1 MLNTELTSSIASLEP
16 TDLLS
21 TVKKWF
27 EAPNDQDAPD
37 FKAWLADCAAN
48 LSELTNDNVIKT
60 LRVML
65 FCATRNRQHDAMDSI
80 MAIFTS
86 HEFAA
91 NVKENDWMVS
101 NMNRI
106 VGTLASP
113 AALSTLE
120 TVVIGNQNKEFIRE
134 QMLLSI
140 HFLWIEKILSDDEV
154 TESYRRIINACFAQN
169 TFNENLALALALN
182 GAVVGGNNLRT
193 EVTAIIDSGLLNEKT
208 PQIAKAVQAI
218 MTQPKQFREIY
229 ANQHKTM
236 FDKPEDEIP
245 IIHEPVIEQPPDF
258 DGKVKQVVRDTPKI
272 GRNDPCPCGSGK
284 KYKKCCGKNA

>member
-1 MLNTELTSSIASLEP
+1 MLNTELTSLLASLEP
-16 TDLLS
+16 NDLLA
-21 TVKKWF
+21 TVKKWL
-27 EAPNDQDAPD
+27 DGQDTPD
-37 FKAWLADCAAN
+37 FKAWLANCADN
-48 LSELTNDNVIKT
+48 LAELKNDNVLKA

-65 FCATRNRQHDAMDSI
+65 FCATRNRQRDALDIIFKI
-80 MAIFTS
+80 MTS

-106 VGTLASP
+106 IGTLA
-113 AALSTLE
+113 AANQLSMLE
-120 TVVIGNQNKEFIRE
+120 AVVIGNSNREFIRE

-140 HFLWIEKILSDDEV
+140 HFMWIEKFLSDDDV
-154 TESYRRIINACFAQN
+154 TESYRRIINSCFEKE

-182 GAVVGGNNLRT
+182 GAVVGGHKLRT

-236 FDKPEDEIP
+236 FDKPEDEILT
-245 IIHEPVIEQPPDF
+245 IHNPVIEQPPEF
-258 DGKVKQVVRDTPKI
+258 DGKVKQVVRESPKI

-284 KYKKCCGKNA
+284 KYKNCCARNLV

>member
-1 MLNTELTSSIASLEP
+1 MLNTELTNLIASLAP
-16 TDLLS
+16 NDLLT

-27 EAPNDQDAPD
+27 EANDAQDTPD

-48 LSELTNDNVIKT
+48 LEELKNENVIKA

-65 FCATRNRQHDAMDSI
+65 FCAARNRQREVMDSI

-106 VGTLASP
+106 IGTLAT
-113 AALSTLE
+113 AEQLSMLE
-120 TVVIGNQNKEFIRE
+120 GVVISNVNREFIRE

-140 HFLWIEKILSDDEV
+140 HFMWIEKVLSDDDV
-154 TESYRRIINACFAQN
+154 TESYRRTINACFANN
-169 TFNENLALALALN
+169 TFNENLALALSLN
-182 GAVVGGNNLRT
+182 GAVVGGNKLRS

-236 FDKPEDEIP
+236 FNKPEDEIP
-245 IIHEPVIEQPPDF
+245 TIHEPVIEQTPEF
-258 DGKVKQVVRDTPKI
+258 DGKVKQVVRESPKI

>member
-1 MLNTELTSSIASLEP
+1 MLNTELTSLIASLEP
-16 TDLLS
+16 NDLLS

-27 EAPNDQDAPD
+27 ANEETPD

-48 LSELTNDNVIKT
+48 LSELKNENVLKA

-65 FCATRNRQHDAMDSI
+65 FCATRNRQREAMDSI
-80 MAIFTS
+80 MAIMTS
-86 HEFAA
+86 SEFAA

-106 VGTLASP
+106 LGTLASAEQLP
-113 AALSTLE
+113 LLE
-120 TVVIGNQNKEFIRE
+120 AIVIGNKNREFIRE

-140 HFLWIEKILSDDEV
+140 HFMWIEKILSDDDV
-154 TESYRRIINACFAQN
+154 TESYRRIINSCFAN
-169 TFNENLALALALN
+169 DTFNENLALALTLN
-182 GAVVGGNNLRT
+182 GAVVGGHKLRS
-193 EVTAIIDSGLLNEKT
+193 EVTAIIDSGKLNEKT
-208 PQIAKAVQAI
+208 QQIAKAVQAI

-236 FDKPEDEIP
+236 FDKPEEEILT
-245 IIHEPVIEQPPDF
+245 IHEPVIEQPPEF
-258 DGKVKQVVRDTPKI
+258 DGKVKQVVRNTPKI

>member
-1 MLNTELTSSIASLEP
+1 MLNTELTNLIASLEP
-16 TDLLS
+16 NDLLS

-27 EAPNDQDAPD
+27 ANEDAPD

-48 LSELTNDNVIKT
+48 LSDLKNENTIKA
-60 LRVML
+60 LRVIL
-65 FCATRNRQHDAMDSI
+65 FCATRNRQRDAMDSI
-80 MAIFTS
+80 MTIMTS
-86 HEFAA
+86 SEFAA

-106 VGTLASP
+106 LGTLASVEQLP
-113 AALSTLE
+113 LLE
-120 TVVIGNQNKEFIRE
+120 AIVIGNKNREFIRE

-140 HFLWIEKILSDDEV
+140 HFMWIEKILSDDDV
-154 TESYRRIINACFAQN
+154 TESYRRIINSCFAN
-169 TFNENLALALALN
+169 DTFNENLALALVLN
-182 GAVVGGNNLRT
+182 GAVVGGHKLRS
-193 EVTAIIDSGLLNEKT
+193 EVTAIIDSGKLNEKT
-208 PQIAKAVQAI
+208 QQIAKAVQAI

-236 FDKPEDEIP
+236 FDKPEDEILT
-245 IIHEPVIEQPPDF
+245 IHEPVIEQPPEF